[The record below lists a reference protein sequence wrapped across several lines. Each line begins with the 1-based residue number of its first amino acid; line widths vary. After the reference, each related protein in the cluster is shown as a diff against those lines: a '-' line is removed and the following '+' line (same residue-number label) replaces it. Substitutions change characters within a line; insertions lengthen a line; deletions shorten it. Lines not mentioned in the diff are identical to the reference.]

1 MADEKITINGIDY
14 IRTDLVISTA
24 PAPQMDGMNYVMV
37 RTSSYGVFCGYMKD
51 RNGQEVTLLKARRI
65 WYWEGAATLSQLAQE
80 GTKKPEKCK
89 FPCEVNEVLL
99 LDAVEILNVTE
110 GAQKSIAKVPVWGA

>member
-14 IRTDLVISTA
+14 IRSDLAISTA
-24 PAPQMDGMNYVMV
+24 PAPQLDGMNYVMV
-37 RTSSYGVFCGYMKD
+37 RTNSAGVFCGYMKE

-80 GTKKPEKCK
+80 GTKKPNECK

>member
-1 MADEKITINGIDY
+1 MADEKITINNVEY
-14 IRTDLVISTA
+14 IRADLAISAA
-24 PAPQMDGMNYVMV
+24 PAPQLDGMNYVMV
-37 RTSSYGVFCGYMKD
+37 RTNSAGVFCGYMKE

-80 GTKKPEKCK
+80 GTKKPKECK

>member
-14 IRTDLVISTA
+14 IRSDLAVSTA
-24 PAPQMDGMNYVMV
+24 PAPQLDGMNYVMV
-37 RTSSYGVFCGYMKD
+37 RTNSAGVFCGYMKE

-80 GTKKPEKCK
+80 GTKKPNECK

>member
-1 MADEKITINGIDY
+1 MDDEKITINGIDY
-14 IRTDLVISTA
+14 IRSDLAISTV
-24 PAPQMDGMNYVMV
+24 PAPQLDGMNYVMV
-37 RTSSYGVFCGYMKD
+37 RTNSAGVFCGYMKE

-80 GTKKPEKCK
+80 GTKKPKECK